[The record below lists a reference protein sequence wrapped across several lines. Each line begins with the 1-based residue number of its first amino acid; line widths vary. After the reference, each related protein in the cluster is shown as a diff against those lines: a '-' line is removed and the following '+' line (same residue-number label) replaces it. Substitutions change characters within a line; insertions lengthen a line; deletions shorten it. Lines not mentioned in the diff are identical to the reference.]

1 MAYIS
6 FDDYLEYEANRKAQ
20 NETVKKNQRILQE
33 KSRAAYES
41 YKAQPQQPL
50 KYQQQPQNDV
60 YIPAQF
66 GQRILDRQRQQEY
79 ANRLYNT
86 YIPATLAQDAI
97 NRHGAGNDFNAYAD
111 SALRS
116 DYLLNSDTA
125 KMRTEL
131 DALSSEL
138 SLDEQRYNRMKA
150 KYALYG
156 NNVNDSGA
164 KAIKRY
170 LDEYEAKSNKAE
182 QLRRNLSDAEKAQK
196 YAGYEALRQN
206 ADFAEKS
213 QAGKSKRVQFSLTDP
228 STWAAGDDRYDFI
241 NDIDGYRD
249 HNLAG
254 LEFDNAKVMGM
265 ERNLSEHAAVSKM
278 TDGEIA
284 MYNYL
289 YATKGRK
296 AADEYIDTIAE
307 GLNYKLAQDDAANVG
322 DNVLKGMSYGFQSGV
337 ERFGTGVA
345 DMFRGEATPTS
356 ATEYGSQLVRENLAD
371 SGLKLPEFM
380 GGSSVGQVAFD
391 MANTA
396 GNMAPSILLATL
408 TGGLGA
414 TSAVSGG
421 VASASM
427 GLSAGGSA
435 KMQALRQGY
444 SNEQATKYGLLI
456 GASEGALQYLLGGIS
471 KLGGKFTGGI
481 ASRAIQNID
490 NALLKV
496 AANSGIKMAGEGT
509 EEYLQEILEPIYR
522 NLIFNESNQ
531 VDLLNPDAVY
541 SFMLGALTSGV
552 MESQNTVRDLAGAV
566 RTEAAKARE
575 RAATPNINGALV
587 GSNSLVQ
594 DSGTDTV
601 NTPTAQQTTA
611 NTSVAT
617 VHTATQMME
626 QPNAAQTKS
635 VNASGV
641 TRIKNPYTGTKP
653 VQAQTVQR
661 SEVAIPYEQV
671 ARARENI
678 ESAESNKGERSFS
691 ALLREAYK
699 SLFRKSTG
707 DVAINGVTFE
717 GQPYVAT
724 IHNSVLGKLISDP
737 HMSAEKIS
745 VLENLKDVVANSE
758 YVGSGDSVGKK
769 YVARYDYFESRV
781 RINDQRYIAKIDVE
795 ARMDRKNRVR
805 TYTINNI
812 DLVPLGVSAQV
823 QTPVEQ
829 ATSNQGLNH
838 TIPNPA
844 PDVNLESKN
853 NTQEVD
859 VMLPTEPNLDRMEA
873 GRDGREISD
882 RLQDYKKRHERN
894 FIARLSETFN
904 IPKAAQADLIPMLSE
919 IGDSVIRS
927 GELGQEDSDMLFEAV
942 YDSAREYDGKSEYQ
956 DFKKYLHDSAVRPDS
971 IPKEYRKEARKF
983 LNLRNDGKS
992 ITQLYEDISKEF
1004 PGFLDESSTSP
1015 EDMLSEI
1022 IDLNNNM
1029 RGREYTL
1036 KELYGD
1042 DYESMKMAAKIDF
1055 EQDLYELRKKMNLV
1069 DRADVVRHAEQLAS
1083 ERAKLES
1090 RQVERVKGALSQVK
1104 KLKRELDNV
1113 KSKYPTLT
1121 KGDTDVIS
1129 SLHSGGLTLKD
1140 IENRANYNE
1149 IKEVFEAEGNL
1160 RKEQKIIELYNKQ
1173 RRESLREDA
1182 MEALKNSDDWKDK
1195 KAGILYARETQ
1206 QRNIQDIVKDKTDA
1220 DLINARYFDPVKK
1233 NEAGMTRFINEMTER
1248 VKAFGLNKWE
1258 SKAAQMVGEKASY
1271 EESLANSDGMNDALV
1286 EMYGKGLADV
1296 STSLDDLLKRH
1307 GKDIDLAKCENAA
1320 NGMRPIFEE
1329 LFEKANDAYIRNG
1342 YSPIEHRKGY
1352 FPHFIG
1358 VEDDTAKAELFNVLG
1373 KNQNE
1378 IPTDIAGLTLMFRPG
1393 RKFFGHSLERAGTKT
1408 TYDLHQGFDR
1418 YMRGIAD
1425 VIYHTD
1431 DIQRLRALD
1440 NAIRYKYSDAG
1451 RQERIHEISNNLSLS
1466 PEERA
1471 NQINL
1476 VYNGNDGNSMISHLS
1491 NYVSNLTDYTNGL
1504 AGKKTDF
1511 DRTPEK
1517 LFDRKIYQIS
1527 SYLSRQ
1533 FAANAVGANIGV
1545 ALSNFIPFTQAV
1557 SQVGMGEMLNAMYET
1572 VKSHAAADGFIDK
1585 SDFLTSRKGTEQT
1598 FMTNMQ
1604 KLSKTASV
1612 PFEVIDMFV
1621 AETIVRAKYNQNIK
1635 AGMSAD
1641 AAMKNANDFAG
1652 GLMADRSNGALPTMF
1667 NSKSTLAKMF
1677 TMFQVEV
1684 NNQLSYMFKDL
1695 PRDMK
1700 DKGTG
1705 AIAFAF
1711 FKMFLAAFLFNEL
1724 DEKYGTGRRRA
1735 FDPIGLVRDAMV
1747 DFTGGKDGKT
1757 SKADAAINLWNNV
1770 ASEVP
1775 FIGNVLGGDGG
1786 RSYLESMMPNVT
1798 NIIKAIGA
1806 EDADDAYVR
1815 QQIGNELLKPLLY
1828 AQPLLGGAQAKKTYE
1843 GVKTFIEGGSYRKNK
1858 KGEDQLQYRVDQD
1871 PGNFVRMAL
1880 FGKWSPKEAQDYVD
1894 SGFKI
1899 YTPTYTNA
1907 YKNAVANGVDGAYA
1921 LMLIDQYKGLKST
1934 SDVDGKEGTKPYKF
1948 RKALFDDSSITTE
1961 QKQMLER
1968 DILGENKADFSSE
1981 LAFKASMMDGKAPER
1996 FKGYVKA
2003 GIPEETA
2010 MKIVEWKKG
2019 NNSGEKKVR
2028 EYLKTL
2034 KLTDRQI
2041 EAVIG
2046 IN

>member
-6 FDDYLEYEANRKAQ
+6 LDDYLEYEARRKAQ
-20 NETVKKNQRILQE
+20 NEIVKQNE
-33 KSRAAYES
+33 KTLYESSRAAYEN
-41 YKAQPQQPL
+41 YKSKPQQPL

-97 NRHGAGNDFNAYAD
+97 NRHGAGNDFNAFSD
-111 SALRS
+111 RVLRY
-116 DYLLNSDTA
+116 DYLNNADTA
-125 KMRTEL
+125 KMKAEL
-131 DALSSEL
+131 DALNAELKDRNKNYSGATRSDSIVRRVQGDDSEL
-138 SLDEQRYNRMKA
+138 AQSNTRTKE
-150 KYALYG
+150 
-156 NNVNDSGA
+156 
-164 KAIKRY
+164 
-170 LDEYEAKSNKAE
+170 EYEALKARAE
-182 QLRRNLSDAEKAQK
+182 QLEKNLRDAEMLQRF
-196 YAGYEALRQN
+196 AGYEAARN
-206 ADFAEKS
+206 SADFAEKS
-213 QAGKSKRVQFSLTDP
+213 KAVANKPFSVTDP
-228 STWAAGDDRYDFI
+228 STWTNGDSKYNFI
-241 NDIDGYRD
+241 NNIGRYREGIEFASKLVQPFAENRD
-249 HNLAG
+249 YSVYTG
-254 LEFDNAKVMGM
+254 L
-265 ERNLSEHAAVSKM
+265 SKM
-278 TDGEIA
+278 TEDEIA
-284 MYNYL
+284 LYNYI
-289 YATKGRK
+289 YSTQGKE
-296 AADEYIDTIAE
+296 AADQYIDDIKE
-307 GLNYKLAQDDAANVG
+307 SLNYRVAQGDASAVG
-322 DNVLKGMSYGFQSGV
+322 NNVLKGMEYGFGAGLA
-337 ERFGTGVA
+337 RAGTGVV
-345 DMFRGEATPTS
+345 DLFRDEAT
-356 ATEYGSQLVRENLAD
+356 ATPIHEYGSAMVRENLAN
-371 SGLKLPEFM
+371 SGARLPEFM
-380 GGSSVGQVAFD
+380 GGSSLGQVGFD

-396 GNMAPSILLATL
+396 GNMAPSLL
-408 TGGLGA
+408 LGA
-414 TSAVSGG
+414 LSGG
-421 VASASM
+421 VGSAAM
-427 GLSAGGSA
+427 GVSAAGNA

-444 SNEQATKYGLLI
+444 SNEQATKYGLLV

-471 KLGGKFTGGI
+471 KLGGRFTGGI

-552 MESQNTVRDLAGAV
+552 MESPNTVRDLAGAV

-617 VHTATQMME
+617 AETAQQNT
-626 QPNAAQTKS
+626 ND
-635 VNASGV
+635 NV
-641 TRIKNPYTGTKP
+641 TDINPIDAP
-653 VQAQTVQR
+653 AQAQAPVNEQQMQR
-661 SEVAIPYEQV
+661 VDS
-671 ARARENI
+671 
-678 ESAESNKGERSFS
+678 SAN
-691 ALLREAYK
+691 
-699 SLFRKSTG
+699 
-707 DVAINGVTFE
+707 
-717 GQPYVAT
+717 Q
-724 IHNSVLGKLISDP
+724 
-737 HMSAEKIS
+737 
-745 VLENLKDVVANSE
+745 
-758 YVGSGDSVGKK
+758 
-769 YVARYDYFESRV
+769 
-781 RINDQRYIAKIDVE
+781 
-795 ARMDRKNRVR
+795 
-805 TYTINNI
+805 
-812 DLVPLGVSAQV
+812 
-823 QTPVEQ
+823 EQ
-829 ATSNQGLNH
+829 A
-838 TIPNPA
+838 I
-844 PDVNLESKN
+844 
-853 NTQEVD
+853 
-859 VMLPTEPNLDRMEA
+859 PNLDRMEA
-873 GRDGREISD
+873 DRDGREISD

-904 IPKAAQADLIPMLSE
+904 IPKDAQKDLMPMLSS

-927 GELGQEDSDMLFEAV
+927 GQLSQEDSDMLFEAV
-942 YDSAREYDGKSEYQ
+942 FDSAREYDGKSEYQ
-956 DFKKYLHDSAVRPDS
+956 DFRKYLHDSAVRPDS
-971 IPKEYRKEARKF
+971 IPKEYRKEARRF

-1004 PGFLDESSTSP
+1004 PGYLDESSTSH

-1022 IDLNNNM
+1022 IELNNNM

-1069 DRADVVRHAEQLAS
+1069 DRADVVRHAEHIAS
-1083 ERAKLES
+1083 ERSKLES

-1104 KLKRELDNV
+1104 KLKRGLDNV

-1160 RKEQKIIELYNKQ
+1160 RKEQRIIELYNKQ

-1206 QRNIQDIVKDKTDA
+1206 QRNIRDIVKNDTDA

-1233 NEAGMTRFINEMTER
+1233 NEADMTRFINEMTER

-1271 EESLANSDGMNDALV
+1271 EESLANSDGMSDALV
-1286 EMYGKGLADV
+1286 EMYKKGLADV
-1296 STSLDDLLKRH
+1296 NTALDDLLKRH

-1378 IPTDIAGLTLMFRPG
+1378 IPTDIAGLTLTFRPG
-1393 RKFFGHSLERAGTKT
+1393 KTWFGHALERAGTKT

-1418 YMRGIAD
+1418 YVRGIAD

-1517 LFDRKIYQIS
+1517 LFNRKIYQIS

-1572 VKSHAAADGFIDK
+1572 VKSYAAADGFIDK

-1641 AAMKNANDFAG
+1641 AAMKDANSFTG
-1652 GLMADRSNGALPTMF
+1652 GLMADRSKGALPTIF
-1667 NSKSTLAKMF
+1667 NSKSTFAKLF
-1677 TMFQVEV
+1677 TMFQVET

-1695 PRDMK
+1695 PRDLK

-1705 AIAFAF
+1705 AIAFGF

-1735 FDPIGLVRDAMV
+1735 FDPINLVRSAVV

-1757 SKADAAINLWNNV
+1757 SKSDAAINLWSNV

-1786 RSYLESMMPNVT
+1786 RSHLESMTPNIA
-1798 NIIKAIGA
+1798 NIVRAIGA
-1806 EDADDAYVR
+1806 EDADGSYVK
-1815 QQIGNELLKPLLY
+1815 QQVGNEFKKPLFYLL
-1828 AQPLLGGAQAKKTYE
+1828 PPLGGAQAKKTYE
-1843 GVKTFIEGGSYRKNK
+1843 GIKTFIDGGSYRKNK

-1894 SGFKI
+1894 SGFKM

>member
-6 FDDYLEYEANRKAQ
+6 LDDYLEYEARRKAQ
-20 NETVKKNQRILQE
+20 NEIVKQNE
-33 KSRAAYES
+33 KTLYESSRAAYEN
-41 YKAQPQQPL
+41 YKSKPQQPL

-79 ANRLYNT
+79 ASRLSDT

-97 NRHGAGNDFNAYAD
+97 NRSGRGNDFNAFSD
-111 SALRS
+111 RVLRY
-116 DYLLNSDTA
+116 DYLSNMDTNA
-125 KMRTEL
+125 ARSEL
-131 DALSSEL
+131 DAMNAEL
-138 SLDEQRYNRMKA
+138 SDKR
-150 KYALYG
+150 KYY
-156 NNVNDSGA
+156 SGA
-164 KAIKRY
+164 KRSNSIVSRVSGEDSELAQHNERTK
-170 LDEYEAKSNKAE
+170 EEFEALEARAE
-182 QLRRNLSDAEKAQK
+182 QLEKNLRDAEMLQRF
-196 YAGYEALRQN
+196 AGYEAARN
-206 ADFAEKS
+206 SADFAEKS
-213 QAGKSKRVQFSLTDP
+213 KAVASKPFSVTDP
-228 STWAAGDDRYDFI
+228 STWANGDSKYNFI
-241 NDIDGYRD
+241 NNIGRYREGIEFASKLVQPFAENRD
-249 HNLAG
+249 YSVYTG
-254 LEFDNAKVMGM
+254 L
-265 ERNLSEHAAVSKM
+265 SKM
-278 TDGEIA
+278 TEDEIA
-284 MYNYL
+284 LYNYI
-289 YATKGRK
+289 YSTQGKE
-296 AADEYIDTIAE
+296 AADQYIDDIKE
-307 GLNYKLAQDDAANVG
+307 SLNYRVAQGDAAAVG
-322 DNVLKGMSYGFQSGV
+322 NNVLKGMEYGFGAGLA
-337 ERFGTGVA
+337 RAGTGVV
-345 DMFRGEATPTS
+345 DLFRDEAT
-356 ATEYGSQLVRENLAD
+356 ATPIHEYGSAMVRENLAD
-371 SGLKLPEFM
+371 SGAKLPEFM
-380 GGSSVGQVAFD
+380 GGSSLGQVGFD

-396 GNMAPSILLATL
+396 GNMAPSLL
-408 TGGLGA
+408 LGA
-414 TSAVSGG
+414 LSGG
-421 VASASM
+421 VGSAAM
-427 GLSAGGSA
+427 GVSAAGNA

-444 SNEQATKYGLLI
+444 SNEQATKYGLLV

-471 KLGGKFTGGI
+471 KLGGRFTGGI

-552 MESQNTVRDLAGAV
+552 MESPNTVRDLAGAV
-566 RTEAAKARE
+566 RTEAAKAIE

-617 VHTATQMME
+617 AETAQQNT
-626 QPNAAQTKS
+626 ND
-635 VNASGV
+635 NV
-641 TRIKNPYTGTKP
+641 TDINPIDAP
-653 VQAQTVQR
+653 AQAQAPVNEQQMQR
-661 SEVAIPYEQV
+661 
-671 ARARENI
+671 
-678 ESAESNKGERSFS
+678 
-691 ALLREAYK
+691 
-699 SLFRKSTG
+699 
-707 DVAINGVTFE
+707 
-717 GQPYVAT
+717 
-724 IHNSVLGKLISDP
+724 
-737 HMSAEKIS
+737 
-745 VLENLKDVVANSE
+745 
-758 YVGSGDSVGKK
+758 GDS
-769 YVARYDYFESRV
+769 
-781 RINDQRYIAKIDVE
+781 
-795 ARMDRKNRVR
+795 
-805 TYTINNI
+805 
-812 DLVPLGVSAQV
+812 SANQ
-823 QTPVEQ
+823 EQ
-829 ATSNQGLNH
+829 A
-838 TIPNPA
+838 I
-844 PDVNLESKN
+844 
-853 NTQEVD
+853 
-859 VMLPTEPNLDRMEA
+859 PNLDRMEA
-873 GRDGREISD
+873 YRDGREISD

-904 IPKAAQADLIPMLSE
+904 IPKAAQADLIPMLSK

-927 GELGQEDSDMLFEAV
+927 GELSQEDSDMLFEAV
-942 YDSAREYDGKSEYQ
+942 YDSAREYDSKSEYQ

-992 ITQLYEDISKEF
+992 ITQLYKDISKEF
-1004 PGFLDESSTSP
+1004 QGFLDDSVTSP

-1069 DRADVVRHAEQLAS
+1069 DRADVVSHAEQLAS

-1121 KGDTDVIS
+1121 KGDADVIS

-1160 RKEQKIIELYNKQ
+1160 RKEQKIIELYNKR

-1182 MEALKNSDDWKDK
+1182 IEALENSDDWKDK
-1195 KAGILYARETQ
+1195 KTGIQYARETQ
-1206 QRNIQDIVKDKTDA
+1206 QRNIQDIVKDDADA

-1233 NEAGMTRFINEMTER
+1233 NEADKTRFINEMTKR

-1271 EESLANSDGMNDALV
+1271 DESLSNSDGMNEALV
-1286 EMYGKGLADV
+1286 ELYEKGLADV
-1296 STSLDDLLKRH
+1296 ESALDDLLKRH
-1307 GKDIDLAKCENAA
+1307 GNDIDLAKCENAA
-1320 NGMRPIFEE
+1320 NGMRPIFDE

-1358 VEDDTAKAELFNVLG
+1358 VEADTAKAELFNVLG

-1378 IPTDIAGLTLMFRPG
+1378 IPTDIAGLTLTFRPG
-1393 RKFFGHSLERAGTKT
+1393 KTWFGHALERAGIKT

-1476 VYNGNDGNSMISHLS
+1476 VYNGNDSGGTFSHLS

-1511 DRTPEK
+1511 DRVPEK
-1517 LFDRKIYQIS
+1517 LFNRKIYQ
-1527 SYLSRQ
+1527 LSAALDRQ
-1533 FAANAVGANIGV
+1533 FMANAVGANIGV

-1557 SQVGMGEMLNAMYET
+1557 SQVGMGDMLNAMQET
-1572 VKSHAAADGFIDK
+1572 VKSYAVADGFVDK
-1585 SDFLTSRKGTEQT
+1585 SDFLTSRKGAEQT
-1598 FMTNMQ
+1598 FMTDMQ

-1621 AETIVRAKYNQNIK
+1621 AETIVRAKYNQNINT
-1635 AGMSAD
+1635 GMSAD

-1652 GLMADRSNGALPTMF
+1652 GLMADRSKGALPTIF

-1677 TMFQVEV
+1677 SMFQAEV

-1695 PRDMK
+1695 PRALK

-1705 AIAFAF
+1705 AIAFGF

-1735 FDPIGLVRDAMV
+1735 FDPIGLVRSAIV

-1757 SKADAAINLWNNV
+1757 SKSDAAINLWSNV

-1786 RSYLESMMPNVT
+1786 RLHLESMTPNIA
-1798 NIIKAIGA
+1798 NIVRAIGA
-1806 EDADDAYVR
+1806 EDADGSYVK
-1815 QQIGNELLKPLLY
+1815 QQVGNEFKKPLFYLLP
-1828 AQPLLGGAQAKKTYE
+1828 PLGGGAQAKKTYE
-1843 GVKTFIEGGSYRKNK
+1843 GIKTFIDGGSYRKNK
-1858 KGEDQLQYRVDQD
+1858 QGDDQLQYRVDQT
-1871 PGNFVRMAL
+1871 PENFVRMTL
-1880 FGKWSPKEAQDYVD
+1880 FGKWSPKEAQDYVAG
-1894 SGFKI
+1894 GFKPLSADH
-1899 YTPTYTNA
+1899 TKA
-1907 YKNAVANGVDGAYA
+1907 YKNAIANGVDGAYFLVLLNEYKA
-1921 LMLIDQYKGLKST
+1921 LEPIKDAEGNTEKSKKQQFREILFNDTELTPEQKQAIDKDILCSDEQTPADYTSRDRFEISTTHAGGIFIPNDDPYERFTENINKGLTEADAVLVEKWARKFSGLKSYT
-1934 SDVDGKEGTKPYKF
+1934 DSEGNEIGVK
-1948 RKALFDDSSITTE
+1948 E
-1961 QKQMLER
+1961 QKRDMLLSDSTLTAEEKQLIDR
-1968 DILGENKADFSSE
+1968 SLISSNNTPADYSSDASFYVSQ
-1981 LAFKASMMDGKAPER
+1981 LSDSAQSGYKLFKASGGSQEKYMEYHKMYDELEPTKSINGETIPGSRQEALRNKIMSDDDMTPAQKQQLDEALTGGKTRDYTSWFTFKLGKTSGSAYKRGKAYVAAGISETNALRIEQWMDGRDYKKADLI
-1996 FKGYVKA
+1996 K
-2003 GIPEETA
+2003 
-2010 MKIVEWKKG
+2010 
-2019 NNSGEKKVR
+2019 
-2028 EYLKTL
+2028 YLRKL
-2034 KLTDRQI
+2034 NLTDSEI
-2041 EAVIG
+2041 EAVLDIRY
-2046 IN
+2046 

>member
-6 FDDYLEYEANRKAQ
+6 LDDYLEYEAKRKAQ
-20 NETVKKNQRILQE
+20 NETVKKNQRTLQE

-86 YIPATLAQDAI
+86 YIPATLAQDAL
-97 NRHGAGNDFNAYAD
+97 NRSGRGNDFNAFSD
-111 SALRS
+111 RVLRY
-116 DYLLNSDTA
+116 DYLNNADTA
-125 KMRTEL
+125 KMKAEL
-131 DALSSEL
+131 DALNAELKDRNKNYSGATRSDSIVRRVQGDDSEL
-138 SLDEQRYNRMKA
+138 AQSN
-150 KYALYG
+150 
-156 NNVNDSGA
+156 
-164 KAIKRY
+164 KRTKE
-170 LDEYEAKSNKAE
+170 EYEALEARAE
-182 QLRRNLSDAEKAQK
+182 QLEKNLRDAEMLQRF
-196 YAGYEALRQN
+196 AGYEAARN
-206 ADFAEKS
+206 SADFAEKS
-213 QAGKSKRVQFSLTDP
+213 KAVANKPFSVTDP
-228 STWAAGDDRYDFI
+228 STWANGDSKYNFI
-241 NDIDGYRD
+241 NNIGRYREGIEFASKLVQPFAENRD
-249 HNLAG
+249 YSVYTG
-254 LEFDNAKVMGM
+254 L
-265 ERNLSEHAAVSKM
+265 SKM
-278 TDGEIA
+278 TEDEIA
-284 MYNYL
+284 LYNYI
-289 YATKGRK
+289 YSTQGKE
-296 AADEYIDTIAE
+296 AADQYIDDIKE
-307 GLNYKLAQDDAANVG
+307 SLNYRVAQGDAAAVG
-322 DNVLKGMSYGFQSGV
+322 NNVLKGMEYGFGAGLA
-337 ERFGTGVA
+337 RAGTGVV
-345 DMFRGEATPTS
+345 DLFRDEAT
-356 ATEYGSQLVRENLAD
+356 ATPIHEYGSAMVRENLAN
-371 SGLKLPEFM
+371 SGARLPEFM
-380 GGSSVGQVAFD
+380 GGSSLGQVGFD

-396 GNMAPSILLATL
+396 GNMAPSLL
-408 TGGLGA
+408 LGA
-414 TSAVSGG
+414 LSGG
-421 VASASM
+421 VGSAAM
-427 GLSAGGSA
+427 GVSAAGNA

-444 SNEQATKYGLLI
+444 SNEQATKYGLLV

-471 KLGGKFTGGI
+471 KLGGRFTGGI

-496 AANSGIKMAGEGT
+496 AANSVIKMAGEGT

-552 MESQNTVRDLAGAV
+552 MESPNTVRDLAGAV
-566 RTEAAKARE
+566 RTEAAKAIE

-601 NTPTAQQTTA
+601 NTPTTQQTTA

-617 VHTATQMME
+617 AETAQQNT
-626 QPNAAQTKS
+626 ND
-635 VNASGV
+635 NV
-641 TRIKNPYTGTKP
+641 TDINPIDAP
-653 VQAQTVQR
+653 AQAQAPVNEQQMQR
-661 SEVAIPYEQV
+661 WDS
-671 ARARENI
+671 
-678 ESAESNKGERSFS
+678 SAN
-691 ALLREAYK
+691 
-699 SLFRKSTG
+699 
-707 DVAINGVTFE
+707 
-717 GQPYVAT
+717 Q
-724 IHNSVLGKLISDP
+724 
-737 HMSAEKIS
+737 
-745 VLENLKDVVANSE
+745 
-758 YVGSGDSVGKK
+758 
-769 YVARYDYFESRV
+769 
-781 RINDQRYIAKIDVE
+781 
-795 ARMDRKNRVR
+795 
-805 TYTINNI
+805 
-812 DLVPLGVSAQV
+812 
-823 QTPVEQ
+823 EQ
-829 ATSNQGLNH
+829 A
-838 TIPNPA
+838 I
-844 PDVNLESKN
+844 
-853 NTQEVD
+853 
-859 VMLPTEPNLDRMEA
+859 PNLDRMEA
-873 GRDGREISD
+873 DRDGREISD

-904 IPKAAQADLIPMLSE
+904 IPKDAQKDLMPMLSS

-927 GELGQEDSDMLFEAV
+927 GQLSQEDSDMLFEAV
-942 YDSAREYDGKSEYQ
+942 FDSAREYDGKSEYQ
-956 DFKKYLHDSAVRPDS
+956 DFRKYLHDSAVRPDS

-992 ITQLYEDISKEF
+992 ITQLYEDILKEF

-1296 STSLDDLLKRH
+1296 NTALDDLLKRH

-1418 YMRGIAD
+1418 YVRGIAD

-1572 VKSHAAADGFIDK
+1572 VKSYAAADGFIDK

-1757 SKADAAINLWNNV
+1757 SKADAAINLWSNV

-1996 FKGYVKA
+1996 FKAYTNA

>member
-6 FDDYLEYEANRKAQ
+6 LDDYLEYEAKRKAQ
-20 NETVKKNQRILQE
+20 NETVKKNQRTLQE

-50 KYQQQPQNDV
+50 KYQKQPQNDV

-86 YIPATLAQDAI
+86 YIPATLAQDAL
-97 NRHGAGNDFNAYAD
+97 NRSGRGNDFNAFSD
-111 SALRS
+111 RVLRY
-116 DYLLNSDTA
+116 DYLNNADTA
-125 KMRTEL
+125 KMKAEL
-131 DALSSEL
+131 DALNAELKDRNKYYSGATRSDSIVRRVQGDDSEL
-138 SLDEQRYNRMKA
+138 AQSN
-150 KYALYG
+150 
-156 NNVNDSGA
+156 
-164 KAIKRY
+164 KRTKE
-170 LDEYEAKSNKAE
+170 EYEALEARAE
-182 QLRRNLSDAEKAQK
+182 QLEKNLRDAEMLQRF
-196 YAGYEALRQN
+196 AGYEAARN
-206 ADFAEKS
+206 SADFAEKS
-213 QAGKSKRVQFSLTDP
+213 KAVASKPFSVTDP
-228 STWAAGDDRYDFI
+228 STWANGDSKYNFI
-241 NDIDGYRD
+241 NNIGRYREGIEFASKLVQPFAENRD
-249 HNLAG
+249 YSVYTG
-254 LEFDNAKVMGM
+254 L
-265 ERNLSEHAAVSKM
+265 SKM
-278 TDGEIA
+278 TEDEIA
-284 MYNYL
+284 LYNYI
-289 YATKGRK
+289 YSTQGKE
-296 AADEYIDTIAE
+296 AADQYIDDIKE
-307 GLNYKLAQDDAANVG
+307 SLNYRVAQGDAAAVG
-322 DNVLKGMSYGFQSGV
+322 NNVLKGMEYGFGAGLA
-337 ERFGTGVA
+337 RAGTGVV
-345 DMFRGEATPTS
+345 DLFRDEAT
-356 ATEYGSQLVRENLAD
+356 ATPIHEYGSAMVRENLAN
-371 SGLKLPEFM
+371 SGARLPEFM
-380 GGSSVGQVAFD
+380 GGSSLGQVGFD
-391 MANTA
+391 LANTA
-396 GNMAPSILLATL
+396 GNMTPSLL
-408 TGGLGA
+408 LGA
-414 TSAVSGG
+414 LSGG
-421 VASASM
+421 AGSALM
-427 GLSAGGSA
+427 GVSSAGNA

-444 SNEQATKYGLLI
+444 SNEQATKYGLLV

-566 RTEAAKARE
+566 QTETLKARE

-587 GSNSLVQ
+587 GSNPLVQ

-611 NTSVAT
+611 NTGIAT
-617 VHTATQMME
+617 
-626 QPNAAQTKS
+626 
-635 VNASGV
+635 AS
-641 TRIKNPYTGTKP
+641 TN
-653 VQAQTVQR
+653 Q
-661 SEVAIPYEQV
+661 
-671 ARARENI
+671 
-678 ESAESNKGERSFS
+678 
-691 ALLREAYK
+691 L
-699 SLFRKSTG
+699 
-707 DVAINGVTFE
+707 
-717 GQPYVAT
+717 
-724 IHNSVLGKLISDP
+724 
-737 HMSAEKIS
+737 
-745 VLENLKDVVANSE
+745 
-758 YVGSGDSVGKK
+758 
-769 YVARYDYFESRV
+769 
-781 RINDQRYIAKIDVE
+781 
-795 ARMDRKNRVR
+795 DR
-805 TYTINNI
+805 
-812 DLVPLGVSAQV
+812 VPLGVSAQV
-823 QTPVEQ
+823 KTPVEQ
-829 ATSNQGLNH
+829 ATSNQGLNY
-838 TIPNPA
+838 TMPNPA
-844 PDVNLESKN
+844 PDVNLEAKN
-853 NTQEVD
+853 NTQEAD
-859 VMLPTEPNLDRMEA
+859 VMLPAEPNLDRMEA

-927 GELGQEDSDMLFEAV
+927 GELSQEDSDMLFEAV
-942 YDSAREYDGKSEYQ
+942 YDSAREYDSKSEYQ

-1004 PGFLDESSTSP
+1004 QGFLDDSVTSP

-1069 DRADVVRHAEQLAS
+1069 DRADVVRHAEHIAS

-1090 RQVERVKGALSQVK
+1090 RQVERVNGALSQVK

-1140 IENRANYNE
+1140 IENRVNYNE

-1160 RKEQKIIELYNKQ
+1160 RKEQRIIELYNKQ

-1182 MEALKNSDDWKDK
+1182 MEALENSDDWKDK
-1195 KAGILYARETQ
+1195 KNGILYKRETQ
-1206 QRNIQDIVKDKTDA
+1206 QRNIRDIVKNDTDA

-1233 NEAGMTRFINEMTER
+1233 NEAEKTRFINEMTAK

-1271 EESLANSDGMNDALV
+1271 EESLANSDGMGEDLV
-1286 EMYGKGLADV
+1286 ELYEKGLADV
-1296 STSLDDLLKRH
+1296 ESALDDLLKRH
-1307 GKDIDLAKCENAA
+1307 GKDIDIAKCENAA
-1320 NGMRPIFEE
+1320 NGMRPIFDE
-1329 LFEKANDAYIRNG
+1329 LFDRANEAYIRNG
-1342 YSPIEHRKGY
+1342 YAPIEHRKGY

-1358 VEDDTAKAELFNVLG
+1358 AEDTTAKAELFSVLG

-1378 IPTDIAGLTLMFRPG
+1378 IPTDIAGLTLTFRPG
-1393 RKFFGHSLERAGTKT
+1393 KTWFGHALERAGIKT

-1418 YMRGIAD
+1418 YMRGISD

-1440 NAIRYKYSDAG
+1440 NAIRYKYSDTG
-1451 RQERIHEISNNLSLS
+1451 RQERINEISNNLSLS

-1476 VYNGNDGNSMISHLS
+1476 VYNGNDSGGTFSHLS

-1511 DRTPEK
+1511 DRVPEK
-1517 LFDRKIYQIS
+1517 LFNRKIYQ
-1527 SYLSRQ
+1527 LSAALDRQ
-1533 FAANAVGANIGV
+1533 FMANAVGANIGV

-1557 SQVGMGEMLNAMYET
+1557 SQVGMGDMLNAMQET
-1572 VKSHAAADGFIDK
+1572 VKSYAVADGFVDK
-1585 SDFLTSRKGTEQT
+1585 SDFLTSRKGAEQT
-1598 FMTNMQ
+1598 FMTDMQ

-1621 AETIVRAKYNQNIK
+1621 AETIVRAKYNQNINT
-1635 AGMSAD
+1635 GMSAD

-1652 GLMADRSNGALPTMF
+1652 GLMADRSKGALPTIF

-1677 TMFQVEV
+1677 SMFQAEV

-1695 PRDMK
+1695 PRALK

-1705 AIAFAF
+1705 AIAFGF

-1735 FDPIGLVRDAMV
+1735 FDPIGLVRSAIV

-1757 SKADAAINLWNNV
+1757 SKSDAAINLWSNV

-1786 RSYLESMMPNVT
+1786 RSHLESMTPNIA
-1798 NIIKAIGA
+1798 NIVRAIGA
-1806 EDADDAYVR
+1806 EDADGSYVK
-1815 QQIGNELLKPLLY
+1815 QQVGNEFKKPLFYLL
-1828 AQPLLGGAQAKKTYE
+1828 PPLGGSQAKKTYE
-1843 GVKTFIEGGSYRKNK
+1843 GIKTFIDGGSYRKNK
-1858 KGEDQLQYRVDQD
+1858 QGDDQLQYRVDQT
-1871 PGNFVRMAL
+1871 PENFVRMTL
-1880 FGKWSPKEAQDYVD
+1880 FGKWSPKEAQDYVAG
-1894 SGFKI
+1894 GFKPLSADH
-1899 YTPTYTNA
+1899 TKA
-1907 YKNAVANGVDGAYA
+1907 YKNAIANGVDGAYFLVLLNEYKA
-1921 LMLIDQYKGLKST
+1921 LEPIKDAEGNTEKSKKQQFREILFNDTELTPEQKQAIDKDILCSDEQTPADYTSRDRFEISTTHAGGIFIPNDDPYERFTENINKGLTEAEAVLVEKWARKFSGLKSYT
-1934 SDVDGKEGTKPYKF
+1934 DSEGNEIGVK
-1948 RKALFDDSSITTE
+1948 E
-1961 QKQMLER
+1961 QKRDMLLSDSTLTAEEKQLIDR
-1968 DILGENKADFSSE
+1968 SLISSNNTPADYSSDASFYVSQ
-1981 LAFKASMMDGKAPER
+1981 LSDSAQSGYKLFKASGGSQEKYMEYHKMYDELEPTKDINGEIIPGSRQEALRNNIMNDDDMTPEQKRQLDEALTGGKTRDYTSWFTFKLGKTSGSAYKRGKAYVAAGISETNALLIEQWMDGRDYTKADLR
-1996 FKGYVKA
+1996 K
-2003 GIPEETA
+2003 
-2010 MKIVEWKKG
+2010 
-2019 NNSGEKKVR
+2019 
-2028 EYLKTL
+2028 YLSKL
-2034 KLTDRQI
+2034 KLTDSEI
-2041 EAVIG
+2041 EAVLEARY
-2046 IN
+2046 

>member
-79 ANRLYNT
+79 ASRLSDT

-97 NRHGAGNDFNAYAD
+97 NRSGRGNDFNAFSD
-111 SALRS
+111 RVLRY
-116 DYLLNSDTA
+116 DYLSNMDTNA
-125 KMRTEL
+125 ARSEL
-131 DALSSEL
+131 DAMNAEL
-138 SLDEQRYNRMKA
+138 SDKR
-150 KYALYG
+150 KYY
-156 NNVNDSGA
+156 SGA
-164 KAIKRY
+164 KRSNSIVSRVSGEDSELAQHNERTK
-170 LDEYEAKSNKAE
+170 EEFEALEARAE
-182 QLRRNLSDAEKAQK
+182 QLEKNLRDAEMLQRF
-196 YAGYEALRQN
+196 AGYEAARN
-206 ADFAEKS
+206 SADFAEKS
-213 QAGKSKRVQFSLTDP
+213 KAVASKPFSVTDP
-228 STWAAGDDRYDFI
+228 STWANGDSKYNFI
-241 NDIDGYRD
+241 NNIGRYREGIEFASKLVQPFAENRD
-249 HNLAG
+249 YSVYTG
-254 LEFDNAKVMGM
+254 L
-265 ERNLSEHAAVSKM
+265 SKM
-278 TDGEIA
+278 TEDEIA
-284 MYNYL
+284 LYNYI
-289 YATKGRK
+289 YSTQGKE
-296 AADEYIDTIAE
+296 AADQYIDDIKE
-307 GLNYKLAQDDAANVG
+307 SLNYRVAQGDAAAVG
-322 DNVLKGMSYGFQSGV
+322 NNVLKGMEYGFGAGLA
-337 ERFGTGVA
+337 RAGTGVV
-345 DMFRGEATPTS
+345 DLFRDEAT
-356 ATEYGSQLVRENLAD
+356 ATPIHEYGSAMVRENLAN
-371 SGLKLPEFM
+371 SGARLPELM
-380 GGSSVGQVAFD
+380 GGSSLGQVGFD

-396 GNMAPSILLATL
+396 GNMAPSLL
-408 TGGLGA
+408 LGA
-414 TSAVSGG
+414 LSGG
-421 VASASM
+421 VGSAAM
-427 GLSAGGSA
+427 GVSAAGNA

-444 SNEQATKYGLLI
+444 SNEQATKYGLLV

-471 KLGGKFTGGI
+471 KLGGRFTGGI

-552 MESQNTVRDLAGAV
+552 MESPNTVRDLAGAV
-566 RTEAAKARE
+566 RTEAAKAIE

-601 NTPTAQQTTA
+601 NTPTTQQTTA
-611 NTSVAT
+611 NTGVAT
-617 VHTATQMME
+617 ASTNQLASNGKDTHAPFKTGTTTSGTSGDAGMPSLISLLNELRNVNTQPKNTNAQQDIPTQTAPRVNHHAE
-626 QPNAAQTKS
+626 S
-635 VNASGV
+635 VNQSA
-641 TRIKNPYTGTKP
+641 P
-653 VQAQTVQR
+653 VDTVR
-661 SEVAIPYEQV
+661 
-671 ARARENI
+671 N
-678 ESAESNKGERSFS
+678 ESAPQIQQEQ
-691 ALLREAYK
+691 A
-699 SLFRKSTG
+699 
-707 DVAINGVTFE
+707 
-717 GQPYVAT
+717 
-724 IHNSVLGKLISDP
+724 
-737 HMSAEKIS
+737 
-745 VLENLKDVVANSE
+745 
-758 YVGSGDSVGKK
+758 
-769 YVARYDYFESRV
+769 
-781 RINDQRYIAKIDVE
+781 
-795 ARMDRKNRVR
+795 
-805 TYTINNI
+805 INNI
-812 DLVPLGVSAQV
+812 DLVPLGVSAQIK
-823 QTPVEQ
+823 TPVEQ

-838 TIPNPA
+838 TIQNSA

-942 YDSAREYDGKSEYQ
+942 YDSAREYDSKSEYQ

-1233 NEAGMTRFINEMTER
+1233 NEAGMKRFINEMTER

-1296 STSLDDLLKRH
+1296 NTALDDLLKRH

-1418 YMRGIAD
+1418 YVRGIAD

-1572 VKSHAAADGFIDK
+1572 VKSYAAADGFIDK

-1724 DEKYGTGRRRA
+1724 DEKYVTGRRRA

-1757 SKADAAINLWNNV
+1757 SKADAAINLWSNV

-1948 RKALFDDSSITTE
+1948 RKALLDDSSITTE

-1996 FKGYVKA
+1996 FKAYTNA

>member
-6 FDDYLEYEANRKAQ
+6 FDDYLEYEAKRKAQ
-20 NETVKKNQRILQE
+20 NETVKKNQRTLQE

-50 KYQQQPQNDV
+50 KYQKQPQNDV

-213 QAGKSKRVQFSLTDP
+213 KAGKSKRVQFSLTDP

-241 NDIDGYRD
+241 NNIDGYRY
-249 HNLAG
+249 HSWAG
-254 LEFDNAKVMGM
+254 LEFDNAKVMGV

-278 TDGEIA
+278 TDDEIA

-296 AADEYIDTIAE
+296 AAYEYIDTIAE
-307 GLNYKLAQDDAANVG
+307 GLNYKLARDDAANVG
-322 DNVLKGMSYGFQSGV
+322 DNVLKGMSYGFQSGID
-337 ERFGTGVA
+337 RFGTGVS
-345 DMFRGEATPTS
+345 DMFRSEATPTS

-371 SGLKLPEFM
+371 TGFKLPEFM

-414 TSAVSGG
+414 ASAVSGG

-444 SNEQATKYGLLI
+444 SNEQATKYGLLV

-471 KLGGKFTGGI
+471 KLGGRFTGGI

-490 NALLKV
+490 NALLRV
-496 AANSGIKMAGEGT
+496 AASGAIKMAGEGT
-509 EEYLQEILEPIYR
+509 EEYLQEILDPIYR
-522 NLIFNESNQ
+522 NLLFDERNQ
-531 VDLLNPDAVY
+531 IDLTDPNAVY

-566 RTEAAKARE
+566 QTETLKARE

-617 VHTATQMME
+617 AETAQQNT
-626 QPNAAQTKS
+626 ND
-635 VNASGV
+635 NV
-641 TRIKNPYTGTKP
+641 TDINPIDAP
-653 VQAQTVQR
+653 AQAQAPVNEQQMQR
-661 SEVAIPYEQV
+661 
-671 ARARENI
+671 
-678 ESAESNKGERSFS
+678 
-691 ALLREAYK
+691 
-699 SLFRKSTG
+699 
-707 DVAINGVTFE
+707 
-717 GQPYVAT
+717 
-724 IHNSVLGKLISDP
+724 
-737 HMSAEKIS
+737 
-745 VLENLKDVVANSE
+745 
-758 YVGSGDSVGKK
+758 GDS
-769 YVARYDYFESRV
+769 
-781 RINDQRYIAKIDVE
+781 
-795 ARMDRKNRVR
+795 
-805 TYTINNI
+805 
-812 DLVPLGVSAQV
+812 SANQ
-823 QTPVEQ
+823 EQ
-829 ATSNQGLNH
+829 A
-838 TIPNPA
+838 I
-844 PDVNLESKN
+844 
-853 NTQEVD
+853 
-859 VMLPTEPNLDRMEA
+859 PNLDRMEA
-873 GRDGREISD
+873 YRDGREISD

-904 IPKAAQADLIPMLSE
+904 IPKDAQKDLMPMLSS

-927 GELGQEDSDMLFEAV
+927 GQLSQEDSDMLFEAV
-942 YDSAREYDGKSEYQ
+942 FDSAMEYDGKSEYQ
-956 DFKKYLHDSAVRPDS
+956 DFRKYLHDSAVRPDS
-971 IPKEYRKEARKF
+971 IPKEYRKEARRF

-1004 PGFLDESSTSP
+1004 PGFLDESSTSQ
-1015 EDMLSEI
+1015 EDVLSEI
-1022 IDLNNNM
+1022 IELNNNM

-1069 DRADVVRHAEQLAS
+1069 DRADVVRHAEHIAS

-1090 RQVERVKGALSQVK
+1090 RQVERVKGALLQVK

-1140 IENRANYNE
+1140 IENRVNYNE

-1160 RKEQKIIELYNKQ
+1160 RKEQRIIELYNKQ

-1182 MEALKNSDDWKDK
+1182 MEALENSDDWKDK
-1195 KAGILYARETQ
+1195 KNGILYKRETQ
-1206 QRNIQDIVKDKTDA
+1206 QRNIRDIVKNDTDA

-1233 NEAGMTRFINEMTER
+1233 NEAEKTRFINEMTAK

-1271 EESLANSDGMNDALV
+1271 EESLANSDGMGEDLV
-1286 EMYGKGLADV
+1286 ELYEKGLTDV
-1296 STSLDDLLKRH
+1296 ESALDDLLKRH
-1307 GKDIDLAKCENAA
+1307 GKDIDIAKCENAA
-1320 NGMRPIFEE
+1320 NGMRPIFDE
-1329 LFEKANDAYIRNG
+1329 LFDRANEAYIRNG
-1342 YSPIEHRKGY
+1342 YAPIEHRKGY

-1358 VEDDTAKAELFNVLG
+1358 AEDTTAKAELFSVLG

-1378 IPTDIAGLTLMFRPG
+1378 IPTDIAGLTLTFRPG
-1393 RKFFGHSLERAGTKT
+1393 KTWFGHALERAGIKT

-1418 YMRGIAD
+1418 YMRGISD

-1440 NAIRYKYSDAG
+1440 NAIRYKYSDTG
-1451 RQERIHEISNNLSLS
+1451 RQERINEISNNPSLS

-1476 VYNGNDGNSMISHLS
+1476 VCKDEDGNSRISHLS
-1491 NYVSNLTDYTNGL
+1491 NYVKNLTEYTNGL

-1511 DRTPEK
+1511 DKVSEN
-1517 LFDRKIYQIS
+1517 LFNRKIYQIS
-1527 SYLSRQ
+1527 SFLDRQ
-1533 FAANAVGANIGV
+1533 FMANATGGNIGV

-1557 SQVGMGEMLNAMYET
+1557 SQVGMGDLLNAMHET
-1572 VKSHAAADGFIDK
+1572 VKSYSVADGFVDK

-1598 FMTNMQ
+1598 FMTDMQ

-1652 GLMADRSNGALPTMF
+1652 GLMADRSKGALPTIF

-1677 TMFQVEV
+1677 SMFQAEV

-1695 PRDMK
+1695 PRALK

-1705 AIAFAF
+1705 AIAFGF

-1735 FDPIGLVRDAMV
+1735 FDPIGLVRSAIV

-1757 SKADAAINLWNNV
+1757 SKSDAAINLWSNV

-1786 RSYLESMMPNVT
+1786 RSHLESMTPNIA
-1798 NIIKAIGA
+1798 NIVRAIGA
-1806 EDADDAYVR
+1806 EDADGSYVK
-1815 QQIGNELLKPLLY
+1815 QQVGNEFKKPLFYLL
-1828 AQPLLGGAQAKKTYE
+1828 PPLGGSQAKKTYE
-1843 GVKTFIEGGSYRKNK
+1843 GIKTFIDGGSYRKNK
-1858 KGEDQLQYRVDQD
+1858 QGDDQLQYRVDQT
-1871 PGNFVRMAL
+1871 PENFVRMTL
-1880 FGKWSPKEAQDYVD
+1880 FGKWSPKEAQDYVAG
-1894 SGFKI
+1894 GFKPLSADH
-1899 YTPTYTNA
+1899 TKA
-1907 YKNAVANGVDGAYA
+1907 YKNAIANGVDGAYFLVLLNEYKA
-1921 LMLIDQYKGLKST
+1921 LEPIKDAEGNTEKSKKQQFREILFNDTELTPEQKQAIDKDILCSDEQTPADYTSRDRFEISTTHAGGIFIPNDDPYERFTENINKGLTEAEAVLVEKWARKFSGLKSYT
-1934 SDVDGKEGTKPYKF
+1934 DSEGNEIGVK
-1948 RKALFDDSSITTE
+1948 E
-1961 QKQMLER
+1961 QKRDMLLSDSTLTAEEKQLIDR
-1968 DILGENKADFSSE
+1968 SLISSNNTPADYSSDASFYVSQ
-1981 LAFKASMMDGKAPER
+1981 LSDSAQSGYKLFKASGGSQEKYMEYHKMYDELEPTKDINGEIIPGSRQEALRNNIMNDDDMTPAQKRQLDEALTGGKTRDYTSWFTFKLGKTSGSAYKRGKAYVAAGISETNALLIEQWMDGRDYTKADLR
-1996 FKGYVKA
+1996 K
-2003 GIPEETA
+2003 
-2010 MKIVEWKKG
+2010 
-2019 NNSGEKKVR
+2019 
-2028 EYLKTL
+2028 YLSKL
-2034 KLTDRQI
+2034 KLTDSEI
-2041 EAVIG
+2041 EAVLEARY
-2046 IN
+2046 

>member
-6 FDDYLEYEANRKAQ
+6 LDDYLEYEARRKAQ
-20 NETVKKNQRILQE
+20 NEIVKQNE
-33 KSRAAYES
+33 KTLYESSRAAYEN
-41 YKAQPQQPL
+41 YKSKPQQPL

-97 NRHGAGNDFNAYAD
+97 NRHGAGNDFNAFSD
-111 SALRS
+111 RVLRY
-116 DYLLNSDTA
+116 DYLNNADTA
-125 KMRTEL
+125 KMKAEL
-131 DALSSEL
+131 DALNAELKDRNKNYSGATRSDSIVRRVQGDDSEL
-138 SLDEQRYNRMKA
+138 AQSNTRTKE
-150 KYALYG
+150 
-156 NNVNDSGA
+156 
-164 KAIKRY
+164 
-170 LDEYEAKSNKAE
+170 EYEALKARAE
-182 QLRRNLSDAEKAQK
+182 QLEKNLRDAEMLQRF
-196 YAGYEALRQN
+196 AGYEAARN
-206 ADFAEKS
+206 SADFAEKS
-213 QAGKSKRVQFSLTDP
+213 KAVANKPFSVTDP
-228 STWAAGDDRYDFI
+228 STWTNGDSKYNFI
-241 NDIDGYRD
+241 NNIGRYREGIEFASKLVQPFAENRD
-249 HNLAG
+249 YSVYTG
-254 LEFDNAKVMGM
+254 L
-265 ERNLSEHAAVSKM
+265 SKM
-278 TDGEIA
+278 TEDEIA
-284 MYNYL
+284 LYNYI
-289 YATKGRK
+289 YSTQGKE
-296 AADEYIDTIAE
+296 AADQYIDDIKE
-307 GLNYKLAQDDAANVG
+307 SLNYRVAQGDASAVG
-322 DNVLKGMSYGFQSGV
+322 NNVLKGMEYGFGAGLA
-337 ERFGTGVA
+337 RAGTGVV
-345 DMFRGEATPTS
+345 DLFRDEAT
-356 ATEYGSQLVRENLAD
+356 ATPIHEYGSAMVRENLAN
-371 SGLKLPEFM
+371 SGARLPEFM
-380 GGSSVGQVAFD
+380 GGSSLGQVGFD

-396 GNMAPSILLATL
+396 GNMAPSLL
-408 TGGLGA
+408 LGA
-414 TSAVSGG
+414 LSGG
-421 VASASM
+421 VGSAAM
-427 GLSAGGSA
+427 GVSAAGNA

-444 SNEQATKYGLLI
+444 SNEQATKYGLLV

-471 KLGGKFTGGI
+471 KLGGRFTGGI

-552 MESQNTVRDLAGAV
+552 MESPNTVRDLAGAV

-617 VHTATQMME
+617 AETAQQNT
-626 QPNAAQTKS
+626 ND
-635 VNASGV
+635 NV
-641 TRIKNPYTGTKP
+641 TDINPIDAP
-653 VQAQTVQR
+653 AQAQAPVNEQQMQR
-661 SEVAIPYEQV
+661 VDS
-671 ARARENI
+671 
-678 ESAESNKGERSFS
+678 SAN
-691 ALLREAYK
+691 
-699 SLFRKSTG
+699 
-707 DVAINGVTFE
+707 
-717 GQPYVAT
+717 Q
-724 IHNSVLGKLISDP
+724 
-737 HMSAEKIS
+737 
-745 VLENLKDVVANSE
+745 
-758 YVGSGDSVGKK
+758 
-769 YVARYDYFESRV
+769 
-781 RINDQRYIAKIDVE
+781 
-795 ARMDRKNRVR
+795 
-805 TYTINNI
+805 
-812 DLVPLGVSAQV
+812 
-823 QTPVEQ
+823 EQ
-829 ATSNQGLNH
+829 A
-838 TIPNPA
+838 I
-844 PDVNLESKN
+844 
-853 NTQEVD
+853 
-859 VMLPTEPNLDRMEA
+859 PNLDRMEA
-873 GRDGREISD
+873 DRDGREISD

-904 IPKAAQADLIPMLSE
+904 IPKDAQKDLMPMLSS

-927 GELGQEDSDMLFEAV
+927 GQLSQEDSDMLFEAV
-942 YDSAREYDGKSEYQ
+942 FDSAREYDGKSEYQ
-956 DFKKYLHDSAVRPDS
+956 DFRKYLHDSAVRPDS
-971 IPKEYRKEARKF
+971 IPKEYRKEARRF

-1004 PGFLDESSTSP
+1004 PGYLDESSTSH

-1022 IDLNNNM
+1022 IELNNNM

-1069 DRADVVRHAEQLAS
+1069 DRADVVRHAEHIAS
-1083 ERAKLES
+1083 ERSKLES

-1104 KLKRELDNV
+1104 KLKRGLDNV

-1160 RKEQKIIELYNKQ
+1160 RKEQRIIELYNKQ

-1206 QRNIQDIVKDKTDA
+1206 QRNIRDIVKNDTDA

-1233 NEAGMTRFINEMTER
+1233 NEADMTRFINEMTER

-1271 EESLANSDGMNDALV
+1271 EESLANSDGMSDALV
-1286 EMYGKGLADV
+1286 EMYKKGLADV
-1296 STSLDDLLKRH
+1296 NTALDDLLKRH

-1378 IPTDIAGLTLMFRPG
+1378 IPTDIAGLTLTFRPG
-1393 RKFFGHSLERAGTKT
+1393 KTWFGHALERAGTKT

-1418 YMRGIAD
+1418 YVRGIAD

-1517 LFDRKIYQIS
+1517 LFNRKIYQIS

-1572 VKSHAAADGFIDK
+1572 VKSYAAADGFIDK

-1641 AAMKNANDFAG
+1641 AAMKDANSFTG
-1652 GLMADRSNGALPTMF
+1652 GLMADRSKGALPTIF
-1667 NSKSTLAKMF
+1667 NSKSTFAKLF
-1677 TMFQVEV
+1677 TMFQVET

-1695 PRDMK
+1695 PRDLK

-1705 AIAFAF
+1705 AIAFGF

-1735 FDPIGLVRDAMV
+1735 FDPINLVRSAVV

-1757 SKADAAINLWNNV
+1757 SKSDAAINLWSNV

-1786 RSYLESMMPNVT
+1786 MSHLESMTPNIA
-1798 NIIKAIGA
+1798 NIVRAIGA
-1806 EDADDAYVR
+1806 EDADGSYVK
-1815 QQIGNELLKPLLY
+1815 QQVGNEFKKPLFYLL
-1828 AQPLLGGAQAKKTYE
+1828 PPLGGAQAKKTYE
-1843 GVKTFIEGGSYRKNK
+1843 GIKTFIDGGSYRKNK

-1894 SGFKI
+1894 SGFKM

>member
-6 FDDYLEYEANRKAQ
+6 LDDYLEYEARRKAQ
-20 NETVKKNQRILQE
+20 NEIVKQNE
-33 KSRAAYES
+33 KTLYESSRAAYEN
-41 YKAQPQQPL
+41 YKSKPQQPL

-97 NRHGAGNDFNAYAD
+97 NRHGAGNDFNAFSD
-111 SALRS
+111 RVLRY
-116 DYLLNSDTA
+116 DYLNNADTA
-125 KMRTEL
+125 KMKAEL
-131 DALSSEL
+131 DALNAELKDRNKNYSGATRSDSIVRRVQGDDSEL
-138 SLDEQRYNRMKA
+138 AQSNTRTKE
-150 KYALYG
+150 
-156 NNVNDSGA
+156 
-164 KAIKRY
+164 
-170 LDEYEAKSNKAE
+170 EYEALKARAE
-182 QLRRNLSDAEKAQK
+182 QLEKNLRDAEMLQRF
-196 YAGYEALRQN
+196 AGYEAARN
-206 ADFAEKS
+206 SADFAEKS
-213 QAGKSKRVQFSLTDP
+213 KAVANKPFSVTDP
-228 STWAAGDDRYDFI
+228 STWTNGDSKYNFI
-241 NDIDGYRD
+241 NNIGRYREGIEFASKLVQPFAENRD
-249 HNLAG
+249 YSVYTG
-254 LEFDNAKVMGM
+254 L
-265 ERNLSEHAAVSKM
+265 SKM
-278 TDGEIA
+278 TEDEIA
-284 MYNYL
+284 LYNYI
-289 YATKGRK
+289 YSTQGKE
-296 AADEYIDTIAE
+296 AADQYIDDIKE
-307 GLNYKLAQDDAANVG
+307 SLNYRVAQGDASAVG
-322 DNVLKGMSYGFQSGV
+322 NNVLKGMEYGFGAGLA
-337 ERFGTGVA
+337 RAGTGVV
-345 DMFRGEATPTS
+345 DLFRDEAT
-356 ATEYGSQLVRENLAD
+356 ATPIHEYGSAMVRENLAN
-371 SGLKLPEFM
+371 SGARLPEFM
-380 GGSSVGQVAFD
+380 GGSSLGQVGFD

-396 GNMAPSILLATL
+396 GNMAPSLL
-408 TGGLGA
+408 LGA
-414 TSAVSGG
+414 LSGG
-421 VASASM
+421 VGSAAM
-427 GLSAGGSA
+427 GVSAAGNA

-444 SNEQATKYGLLI
+444 SNEQATKYGLLV

-471 KLGGKFTGGI
+471 KLGGRFTGGT

-552 MESQNTVRDLAGAV
+552 MESPNTVRDLAGAV

-617 VHTATQMME
+617 AETAQQNT
-626 QPNAAQTKS
+626 ND
-635 VNASGV
+635 NV
-641 TRIKNPYTGTKP
+641 TDINPIDAP
-653 VQAQTVQR
+653 AQAQAPVNEQQMQR
-661 SEVAIPYEQV
+661 VDS
-671 ARARENI
+671 
-678 ESAESNKGERSFS
+678 SAN
-691 ALLREAYK
+691 
-699 SLFRKSTG
+699 
-707 DVAINGVTFE
+707 
-717 GQPYVAT
+717 Q
-724 IHNSVLGKLISDP
+724 
-737 HMSAEKIS
+737 
-745 VLENLKDVVANSE
+745 
-758 YVGSGDSVGKK
+758 
-769 YVARYDYFESRV
+769 
-781 RINDQRYIAKIDVE
+781 
-795 ARMDRKNRVR
+795 
-805 TYTINNI
+805 
-812 DLVPLGVSAQV
+812 
-823 QTPVEQ
+823 EQ
-829 ATSNQGLNH
+829 A
-838 TIPNPA
+838 I
-844 PDVNLESKN
+844 
-853 NTQEVD
+853 
-859 VMLPTEPNLDRMEA
+859 PNLDRMEA
-873 GRDGREISD
+873 DRDGREISD

-904 IPKAAQADLIPMLSE
+904 IPKDAQKDLMPMLSS

-927 GELGQEDSDMLFEAV
+927 GQLSQEDSDMLFEAV
-942 YDSAREYDGKSEYQ
+942 FDSAREYDGKSEYQ
-956 DFKKYLHDSAVRPDS
+956 DFRKYLHDSAVRPDS
-971 IPKEYRKEARKF
+971 IPKEYRKEARRF

-1004 PGFLDESSTSP
+1004 PGYLDESSTSH

-1022 IDLNNNM
+1022 IELNNNM

-1069 DRADVVRHAEQLAS
+1069 DRADVVRHAEHIAS
-1083 ERAKLES
+1083 ERSKLES

-1104 KLKRELDNV
+1104 KLKRGLDNV

-1160 RKEQKIIELYNKQ
+1160 RKEQRIIELYNKQ

-1206 QRNIQDIVKDKTDA
+1206 QRNIRDIVKNDTDA

-1233 NEAGMTRFINEMTER
+1233 NEADMTRFINEMTER

-1271 EESLANSDGMNDALV
+1271 EESLANSDGMSDALV
-1286 EMYGKGLADV
+1286 EMYEKGLADV
-1296 STSLDDLLKRH
+1296 NTALDDLLKRH

-1378 IPTDIAGLTLMFRPG
+1378 IPTDIAGLTLTFRPG
-1393 RKFFGHSLERAGTKT
+1393 KTWFGHALERAGTKT

-1418 YMRGIAD
+1418 YVRGIAD

-1517 LFDRKIYQIS
+1517 LFNRKIYQIS
-1527 SYLSRQ
+1527 SYLSRR

-1572 VKSHAAADGFIDK
+1572 VKSYAAADGFIDK

-1641 AAMKNANDFAG
+1641 AAMKDANSFTG
-1652 GLMADRSNGALPTMF
+1652 GLMADRSKGALPTIF
-1667 NSKSTLAKMF
+1667 NSKSTFAKLF
-1677 TMFQVEV
+1677 TMFQVET

-1695 PRDMK
+1695 PRDLK

-1705 AIAFAF
+1705 AIAFGF

-1735 FDPIGLVRDAMV
+1735 FDPINLVRSAVV

-1757 SKADAAINLWNNV
+1757 SKSDAAINLWSNV

-1786 RSYLESMMPNVT
+1786 RSHLESMTPNIA
-1798 NIIKAIGA
+1798 NIVRAIGA
-1806 EDADDAYVR
+1806 EDADGSYVK
-1815 QQIGNELLKPLLY
+1815 QQVGNEFKKPLFYLL
-1828 AQPLLGGAQAKKTYE
+1828 PPLGGAQAKKTYE
-1843 GVKTFIEGGSYRKNK
+1843 GIKTFIDGGSYRKNK

-1894 SGFKI
+1894 SGFKM